1 MKKKKIILLEAA
13 KPTENEDEKEFM
25 TDKEEK
31 LKKKLI
37 ALLRD
42 DGKGNHHAK
51 FAERLEDFII
61 KIVLRKDDPNMT
73 CAVSWDDITIYIS
86 EGFIQNPNTFGQLN
100 VLMRHE
106 LAHYLMQHEL
116 RMMQMI
122 TKKYGKEGW
131 THIKVSQSLHELMN
145 IIEDFEIS
153 NKRYTKA
160 DKIAVRNMLLF
171 GRLIG
176 GLVTEDHREDW
187 KDLSVVE
194 MYKELCAEIDQIQKK
209 VLDSWKYYDG
219 KGIPTE
225 NDYYDK
231 NDGLKTNIKHT
242 LYIYTGINN
251 PTNFLGDLDKFIKG
265 KAYYHFFPKDQMT
278 ESGQVRPC
286 MATFKVLPEPW
297 QNTIKAVREEFYDNA
312 NYVKQDL
319 RDRIL
324 EIAQTNPTRV
334 YDLKDKN
341 GGLVVKLYTPEEKL
355 FAGDALKACIPTLEN
370 YQTWFD
376 KAKRVFSDKKYS
388 DQDLQDVLDALDK

>member
-209 VLDSWKYYDG
+209 VLDTWKYYDG
-219 KGIPTE
+219 KGVPTA

-265 KAYYHFFPKDQMT
+265 KVYYHFFPKDQQT
-278 ESGQVRPC
+278 ESGQIRPC

-312 NYVKQDL
+312 DYVKQDL

-324 EIAQTNPTRV
+324 EIAQTNPTHT

-341 GGLVVKLYTPEEKL
+341 GSTVVKLYTPEEKL
-355 FAGDALKACIPTLEN
+355 FASDALKACIPTLEN
-370 YQTWFD
+370 YQTWFE

>member
-1 MKKKKIILLEAA
+1 
-13 KPTENEDEKEFM
+13 
-25 TDKEEK
+25 
-31 LKKKLI
+31 
-37 ALLRD
+37 
-42 DGKGNHHAK
+42 
-51 FAERLEDFII
+51 
-61 KIVLRKDDPNMT
+61 
-73 CAVSWDDITIYIS
+73 
-86 EGFIQNPNTFGQLN
+86 
-100 VLMRHE
+100 
-106 LAHYLMQHEL
+106 MQHEL

-145 IIEDFEIS
+145 IIEYFEIY

-209 VLDSWKYYDG
+209 VLDTWKYYDG
-219 KGIPTE
+219 KGVPTA

-265 KAYYHFFPKDQMT
+265 KAYYHFFPKDQQT
-278 ESGQVRPC
+278 ENGQIRPC

-324 EIAQTNPTRV
+324 EIAQTNPTHT

-341 GGLVVKLYTPEEKL
+341 GSTVVKLYTPEEKL
-355 FAGDALKACIPTLEN
+355 FASDALKACIPTLEN
-370 YQTWFD
+370 YQTWFE

>member
-61 KIVLRKDDPNMT
+61 KIVLRKDDPDMT

-116 RMMQMI
+116 RMMQTI
-122 TKKYGKEGW
+122 IKKYGKEGW
-131 THIKVSQSLHELMN
+131 THIKVSQSLRELMN

-209 VLDSWKYYDG
+209 VLDSWRWYDG
-219 KGIPTE
+219 KGVPTAD
-225 NDYYDK
+225 DYHDK
-231 NDGLKTNIKHT
+231 NDGLKTNIKHA

-265 KAYYHFFPKDQMT
+265 KAYYHFFPKDQRT
-278 ESGQVRPC
+278 ESGQIRPC
-286 MATFKVLPEPW
+286 MATYKVLPEPW

-324 EIAQTNPTRV
+324 EIAQTNPTHV

-341 GGLVVKLYTPEEKL
+341 GSVVVKLYTPEEKL
-355 FAGDALKACIPTLEN
+355 FASDALKACIPTLEN
-370 YQTWFD
+370 YQTWFE

>member
-86 EGFIQNPNTFGQLN
+86 EGFIQNPNTFRQLN

-209 VLDSWKYYDG
+209 VLDTWKYYDG
-219 KGIPTE
+219 KGVPTA

-265 KAYYHFFPKDQMT
+265 KAYYHFFPKDQQT
-278 ESGQVRPC
+278 ESGQIRPC

-324 EIAQTNPTRV
+324 EIAQTNPTHT

-341 GGLVVKLYTPEEKL
+341 GSTVVKLYTPEEKL
-355 FAGDALKACIPTLEN
+355 FASDALKACIPTLEN
-370 YQTWFD
+370 YQTWFE